1 MANASTETRDLY
13 GIVDMGSNGIR
24 FSITDLSPHAARLMP
39 ILFQDRAGISLY
51 DAQFSGP
58 TRGPISPR
66 TTGEVIHRLAQFQ
79 LTCDDFQ
86 VPKENIYV
94 LATEA
99 TRTASNSEEFR
110 ARIKEY
116 TGWEVTLLSKEDEGR
131 IGALGIASSSASVA
145 GIAMDLG
152 GGSTQIT
159 WVMESE
165 GTVTTSPKGS
175 FSFPYGAAALTK
187 RLEEAQKQGKDAV
200 KELKSEMTRNIQDAY
215 RQLDVPNALV
225 EMARSRGRFDLYL
238 CGGGFR
244 GWGYV
249 LMKQSKVNPYP
260 IPIINGFRV
269 KREDFHDTVSVLEVI
284 SDSDEK
290 IFGVSERRASQ
301 IPAVAVLVDVI
312 MDALPEITHIQ
323 FCQGGVR
330 EGYLFDRLSSE
341 VRAQDPLLAAT
352 VPYAPPSANAIR
364 DLLQSAL
371 PTSPSPIAS
380 IYPPPSFTPNLIAA
394 ITNLLYAHSQVPRES
409 RSAAAL
415 HSTTTGLLSSTN
427 CLSHVERALIALVLC
442 ERWTGDLAPMDQ
454 AYYKQLS
461 RCLTAQEVWWARY
474 LGRVAV
480 LVGDV
485 YPAGRVEGQW
495 RIRIETQWEEIEK
508 KERRDLLRVNVWKNV
523 RFFEVLEEDM
533 LRERTEK
540 VEKVGKRKKWVSEYG
555 VKVKVSIL

>member
-1 MANASTETRDLY
+1 
-13 GIVDMGSNGIR
+13 
-24 FSITDLSPHAARLMP
+24 MP

-58 TRGPISPR
+58 TRGPIPLHI
-66 TTGEVIHRLAQFQ
+66 TEQVVDRLAQFQ

-99 TRTASNSEEFR
+99 TRTAPNSDEFR
-110 ARIKEY
+110 ARIKEH
-116 TGWEVTLLSKEDEGR
+116 TRWEVALLSKEDEGR

-159 WVMESE
+159 WVMETE

-200 KELKSEMTRNIQDAY
+200 KELKSEMTRNFQDAY
-215 RQLDVPNALV
+215 RQLDVPDALV

-269 KREDFHDTVSVLEVI
+269 KREDFHDTVSILDVV
-284 SDSDEK
+284 SDTDEK
-290 IFGVSERRASQ
+290 IFGVSKRRASQ
-301 IPAVAVLVDVI
+301 IPAVAVLVNVI

-330 EGYLFDRLSSE
+330 EGFLFNRLPSE

-352 VPYAPPSANAIR
+352 APYAPPSSTAIK

-371 PTSPSPIAS
+371 PPSNSPIAS
-380 IYPPPSFTPNLIAA
+380 IHPPPSFTPNLIAA
-394 ITNLLYAHSQVPRES
+394 IANLLYAHSQVPRES

-454 AYYKQLS
+454 AYHKQLS
-461 RCLTAQEVWWARY
+461 RCVTAQEVWWAQY

-480 LVGDV
+480 VVGDV
-485 YPAGRVEGQW
+485 YPAGRVVEGQW
-495 RIRIETQWEEIEK
+495 RIRIETGWEEMVK
-508 KERRDLLRVNVWKNV
+508 KGERCDLLRVKV
-523 RFFEVLEEDM
+523 RRNEGVTAVLEDV

-540 VEKVGKRKKWVSEYG
+540 VEKVGKRKNWVKEYG
-555 VKVKVSIL
+555 VRVGVSIC

>member
-1 MANASTETRDLY
+1 
-13 GIVDMGSNGIR
+13 
-24 FSITDLSPHAARLMP
+24 MP

-58 TRGPISPR
+58 TRGPISPP

-225 EMARSRGRFDLYL
+225 EMARRRGRFDLYL

-323 FCQGGVR
+323 FCQGGR
-330 EGYLFDRLSSE
+330 
-341 VRAQDPLLAAT
+341 
-352 VPYAPPSANAIR
+352 SA
-364 DLLQSAL
+364 
-371 PTSPSPIAS
+371 SPG
-380 IYPPPSFTPNLIAA
+380 PPPRSNI
-394 ITNLLYAHSQVPRES
+394 PRES

-442 ERWTGDLAPMDQ
+442 ERWTEDLAPMDQ
-454 AYYKQLS
+454 AYHKQLS

-523 RFFEVLEEDM
+523 RFFEVLEEDR

-555 VKVKVSIL
+555 VKVKG